1 LWFIRHLL
9 FFIAILNLNDITLF
23 KELNKIIN
31 KMKMKTY
38 SKINYH
44 NAFYSG
50 LIILTLFLS
59 SALQA
64 QTLTVQNPNGGEV
77 WMYGGTEI
85 AYWTGNNLSSIVT
98 VEFSYDGGTNWL
110 YFGEVPTGP
119 NGGSATISVPNTSTT
134 NAFLRFTDVT
144 NPAATDVSD
153 GPFTVLIPS
162 ISIWEPGEG
171 SYVFTNTLAQV
182 SWTVNVTGIN
192 LLNAE
197 ISIDN
202 GQTFTLVGQNI
213 NAQLGSTY
221 LELSDTPSDSCI
233 LKLYNAE
240 DPSTFGLSDVFI
252 INPVPVYTL
261 TSPSAGDIVNTTS
274 PFTITWTVENPYSP
288 NCYLFFSDDNGATWE
303 FINNG
308 VSQGNSGSY
317 EWTTPNVDSDECL
330 VRINDSY
337 VTSSDDISEVFSI
350 FPFPETPICMVSV
363 DSLTNYNVIIWQK
376 PTSDMIA
383 DFLVYKETDEAN
395 VYEVIDT
402 VSYESAA
409 IVVDSNSN
417 PSMQPYRYKLAF
429 VDSLER
435 LFPLSD
441 YHQTM
446 HLTINQGVNNAW
458 NLIWT
463 SYTGF
468 DYTSYKIL
476 RKTASGSYEQIAT
489 VSASFNS
496 FTDFNAPPGEVS
508 YIIKIEN
515 PAGCNPA
522 MGVEDYNSI
531 YSNKVTASSLV
542 SVSESYEANFSIYP
556 SPADGQINVKFSES
570 ISGMVRFTFSDLTGR
585 TFYSGE
591 LNDAQQG
598 QVQVINTAGLR
609 EGMYILTIINAGGKS
624 TKKVVIRH

>member
-1 LWFIRHLL
+1 
-9 FFIAILNLNDITLF
+9 
-23 KELNKIIN
+23 
-31 KMKMKTY
+31 MKTY
-38 SKINYH
+38 STINYR
-44 NAFYSG
+44 NVYYSA
-50 LIILTLFLS
+50 LIVFALFLT
-59 SALQA
+59 SALKA
-64 QTLTVQNPNGGEV
+64 QTLTVQSPNGGEV
-77 WMYGGTEI
+77 WMWGGSET
-85 AYWTGNNLSSIVT
+85 AAWTGNNLSGVVSI
-98 VEFSYDGGTNWL
+98 EFSYDGGTNWWNL
-110 YFGEVPTGP
+110 GQVPSGP
-119 NGGSATISVPNTSTT
+119 NGGNATVGVNTTTT
-134 NAFLRFTDVT
+134 NAVLRITDIN
-144 NPAATDVSD
+144 NPLASDVSD
-153 GPFTVLIPS
+153 APFTVLIPS
-162 ISIWEPGEG
+162 ISIWEPGAG
-171 SYVFTNTLAQV
+171 SYVFANSLAQV
-182 SWTVNVTGIN
+182 YWILNVTGIN

-197 ISIDN
+197 ISTDN
-202 GQTFTLVGQNI
+202 GQTFELVAQNI
-213 NAQLGSTY
+213 NAQLSFTY
-221 LELSDTPSDSCI
+221 IELSDTPSDSCI
-233 LKLYNAE
+233 LKLYNAA
-240 DPSTFGLSDVFI
+240 DPAEFGMSDVFTI
-252 INPVPVYTL
+252 SPLPVYTL
-261 TSPSAGDIVNTTS
+261 TSPASGEIINTMS

-288 NCYLFFSDDNGATWE
+288 YCYLEFSDDNGATWE
-303 FINNG
+303 VINNAA
-308 VSQGNSGSY
+308 SQWNSGSY

-330 VRINDSY
+330 VRITDSY
-337 VTSSDDISEVFSI
+337 ATSSIDISEVFSV
-350 FPFPETPICMVSV
+350 FPFPLTPICMVSV
-363 DSLTNYNVIIWQK
+363 DSLTNYNVIIWEK
-376 PTSDMIA
+376 PASDMIA

-429 VDSLER
+429 VDTLDR

-463 SYTGF
+463 PYTGF

-476 RKTASGSYEQIAT
+476 RKTASGNYEQIAT

-496 FTDFNAPPGEVS
+496 YTDFTAPPGEVS

-542 SVSESYEANFSIYP
+542 SVSENFEANFSIYP
-556 SPADGQINVKFSES
+556 SSADEQINVKFGEN
-570 ISGMVRFTFSDLTGR
+570 IIGMVRFTFSDLTGR

-591 LNDAQQG
+591 VNDVQQG
-598 QVQVINTAGLR
+598 QVQVINTAAFR

>member
-1 LWFIRHLL
+1 
-9 FFIAILNLNDITLF
+9 
-23 KELNKIIN
+23 
-31 KMKMKTY
+31 MKLKTY
-38 SKINYH
+38 YKSSYSLAI
-44 NAFYSG
+44 YSG
-50 LIILTLFLS
+50 LIIFSLFLN
-59 SALQA
+59 SALKA
-64 QTLTVQNPNGGEV
+64 QTLTVQSPNGGEV
-77 WMYGGTEI
+77 WIYGGTEI
-85 AYWTGNNLSSIVT
+85 ASWTGNNLSGIVS
-98 VEFSYDGGTNWL
+98 VEFSYDGGTNWW

-119 NGGSATISVPNTSTT
+119 NGGSATIGVPNTSTT
-134 NAFLRFTDVT
+134 NAVLRFTDVI

-153 GPFTVLIPS
+153 APFTVLIPS
-162 ISIWEPGEG
+162 ITIWEPSAG

-182 SWTVNVTGIN
+182 YWTLNVTGIN

-197 ISIDN
+197 ISTDN

-213 NAQLGSTY
+213 NAQLGFTY
-221 LELSDTPSDSCI
+221 LVLSDTPSDSCI

-240 DPSTFGLSDVFI
+240 DPTEFGMSDVFT
-252 INPVPVYTL
+252 INPLPVYTL
-261 TSPSAGDIVNTTS
+261 TSPAAGDIVNTIS

-288 NCYLFFSDDNGATWE
+288 LCHLFFSDDNGATWE

-317 EWTTPNVDSDECL
+317 EWTTPNVNSEECL

-337 VTSSDDISEVFSI
+337 VTSSSDISEVFSV

-363 DSLTNYNVIIWQK
+363 DSLTNYNVIIWEK
-376 PTSDMIA
+376 PASDMIA

-429 VDSLER
+429 VDTLDR

-463 SYTGF
+463 AYTGF
-468 DYTSYKIL
+468 DYSSYNIL
-476 RKTASGSYEQIAT
+476 RKTASGNYEQIAS

-496 FTDFNAPPGEVS
+496 FTDFTAPPGEVS

-522 MGVEDYNSI
+522 MGV
-531 YSNKVTASSLV
+531 
-542 SVSESYEANFSIYP
+542 
-556 SPADGQINVKFSES
+556 DG
-570 ISGMVRFTFSDLTGR
+570 L
-585 TFYSGE
+585 
-591 LNDAQQG
+591 
-598 QVQVINTAGLR
+598 
-609 EGMYILTIINAGGKS
+609 
-624 TKKVVIRH
+624 